1 MSGLV
6 WPALIV
12 FFDAIVFLI
21 AVYLIR
27 LAARDRVQEVNELEQ
42 AEQMAVSST
51 AIETQPEQE
60 MGHIP
65 AMG

>member
-6 WPALIV
+6 WPVLIV